1 MITHCHLSVQQS
13 RGSYMATRSFTPSAS
28 GGSSRPVNYTPTLNI
43 TINGADPQT
52 VKKEIVD
59 ALNQRDREMLQLI
72 NMGARP

>member
-1 MITHCHLSVQQS
+1 M
-13 RGSYMATRSFTPSAS
+13 
-28 GGSSRPVNYTPTLNI
+28 NYTPTLNI

-59 ALNQRDREMLQLI
+59 ALNQHDRDMLQLI